1 MWNTEKRGMG
11 PRMEGKELHHKA
23 SGSRVQ
29 KRQGP
34 EMWMSRILGDVG
46 EGGSKELGV
55 VSRP

>member
-1 MWNTEKRGMG
+1 
-11 PRMEGKELHHKA
+11 MEGKELHHKA

-34 EMWMSRILGDVG
+34 EMWMNRILGDVG